1 MRTKFDEDL
10 IQEEKHEQILLSDL
24 KNLEQ
29 LAKESQNNEE
39 DESTEEN
46 KEKSKELTEELNK
59 LKEKSIE
66 LYYNIDDKRAKE
78 IETVFKQSKLKIDF
92 KEKPGVLK
100 DGVIWSSAKESFIA
114 YDSIF
119 FKKIFEIKFEQEC
132 DITSA
137 IELDNKD
144 LVLLAYVK
152 KHDENW
158 NRSCKFLIY
167 RLKENNYNLIQKIN
181 EGQKGYSSQFVQY
194 GFCSRSISKKQYEVQ
209 YIKKIS
215 GNRFICV
222 NNYGFKIYGLNEK
235 QEYCLISLNE
245 YLEGIKII
253 HEINPNKFIFGTEE
267 HSRNSYIGYYNNII
281 FDEVELKEI
290 TKEEINKRIT
300 ELDEDDREYFGFFYM
315 SKPNNENKGNEE
327 TIKLLESLKVS
338 CNFKRILHYNSG
350 EYSNIIDHII
360 LKNKY
365 MIILMD
371 RTLFVLDLSSGKILK
386 KFEISILINNNLVN
400 RIMMDIQKWNNQ
412 EDNNFILF
420 LFRNIYL
427 FELNDDENDIK
438 LKILNHSGFPELA
451 NVLNIEKLTEN
462 ENKFFSRDKKTY
474 SITLY

>member
-10 IQEEKHEQILLSDL
+10 IQEEKHDQILLSDL

-59 LKEKSIE
+59 LKEKSLE

-253 HEINPNKFIFGTEE
+253 HEISPNKFIFGTEA
-267 HSRNSYIGYYNNII
+267 HSRNSYIRYYNNII
-281 FDEVELKEI
+281 FDEV
-290 TKEEINKRIT
+290 
-300 ELDEDDREYFGFFYM
+300 D
-315 SKPNNENKGNEE
+315 
-327 TIKLLESLKVS
+327 
-338 CNFKRILHYNSG
+338 
-350 EYSNIIDHII
+350 
-360 LKNKY
+360 
-365 MIILMD
+365 
-371 RTLFVLDLSSGKILK
+371 
-386 KFEISILINNNLVN
+386 
-400 RIMMDIQKWNNQ
+400 
-412 EDNNFILF
+412 
-420 LFRNIYL
+420 
-427 FELNDDENDIK
+427 
-438 LKILNHSGFPELA
+438 
-451 NVLNIEKLTEN
+451 
-462 ENKFFSRDKKTY
+462 
-474 SITLY
+474 